1 MWTKIEVYNYDCW
14 IGSFYTNE
22 TTRQVIIK
30 EINEKFGIGKWTKF
44 GIGN

>member
-1 MWTKIEVYNYDCW
+1 MWTKIEVYNHDSW

-22 TTRQVIIK
+22 TERRGIVK
-30 EINEKFGIGKWTKF
+30 DINEKYGEGKWTRF